1 MTNYWLGRLTAMS
14 ATISMLLASPAS
26 PAQDRPSQPT
36 LASTRASQLDA
47 RSLALSDTKRSYCTK
62 LAPSQAGE
70 FETQAKFLERGTSR
84 ETLAKLRASGA
95 YKSIYDAEAAFLE
108 SVPPEN
114 GVRLICARNA
124 PPKK

>member
-1 MTNYWLGRLTAMS
+1 MSNYWLGPLTAMG

-26 PAQDRPSQPT
+26 PAQHPPSEPA

-47 RSLALSDTKRSYCTK
+47 RSLAVSDTKRSYCTK
-62 LAPSQAGE
+62 LAPSHAGE
-70 FETQAKFLERGTSR
+70 FEAQAKFLERGTSS
-84 ETLAKLRASGA
+84 ETLAKLRASGT
-95 YKSIYDAEAAFLE
+95 YKSIYDAEVAFLE

-114 GVRLICARNA
+114 GMRLICARHA

>member
-1 MTNYWLGRLTAMS
+1 MSNYWLGPLTAMG
-14 ATISMLLASPAS
+14 ATISMFLASPAS
-26 PAQDRPSQPT
+26 PAQDRPSQPAP
-36 LASTRASQLDA
+36 ASTRASQLDA

-62 LAPSQAGE
+62 LAPSHAGE
-70 FETQAKFLERGTSR
+70 FEAQAKFLERGTSR